1 MNKKSKEPK
10 EPKEPKERK
19 IEMVELELDLDD
31 NVVAKLLEYAKVN
44 ILNDNTALINWAVN
58 KILLEMVKRKEN
70 ENGKS
75 NNRGK
80 RNV

>member
-1 MNKKSKEPK
+1 MNKKSK

>member
-1 MNKKSKEPK
+1 MNKKSK

-80 RNV
+80 RNVWN